1 MHRPHNNI
9 TRQVRANRVTRSA
22 TFLGVLVAMGMA
34 VAAYQA
40 AAFYQGYQ
48 PSADFHWLWDFVFAL
63 LLATWVDE
71 DSRGRTDVNR
81 PSFDLGLFVCL
92 IWILYLPWYL
102 LRTRGAMGWF
112 WIAGLLLLALLGPI
126 LQVLI
131 YAAS

>member
-1 MHRPHNNI
+1 
-9 TRQVRANRVTRSA
+9 
-22 TFLGVLVAMGMA
+22 MGMA